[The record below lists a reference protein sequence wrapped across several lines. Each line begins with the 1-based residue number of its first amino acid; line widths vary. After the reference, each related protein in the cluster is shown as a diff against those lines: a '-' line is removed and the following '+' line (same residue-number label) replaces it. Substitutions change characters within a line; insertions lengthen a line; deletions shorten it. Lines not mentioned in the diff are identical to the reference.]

1 MPDDDVYY
9 QYNPWW
15 EEDIGLEGVIVRS
28 EYLSRMEKV
37 FEDRAIV
44 ILTGLRR
51 VGKTTLLKLL
61 IKQLIQKGIAPKH
74 VFYISLDDYSLEKKS
89 IIDIVAEYRKI
100 QKIHME
106 EKIYL
111 FLDEVTYK
119 DQFHRQL
126 KNLYDQQNV
135 KIYASSSS
143 SSVLKDKKAFLTG
156 REIVLEVLPLDFDE
170 YCDFKGLRI
179 KKSEAY
185 LKESHFEEYLK
196 TGGMPEYVLKLDR
209 EYLTTLVDDVIY
221 KDIVA
226 FHGIKNP
233 QGIKDFFALLMER
246 AGKQVSINKIANILK
261 FSPDTAKRYLQ
272 MFEETYLV
280 HLVPRYGK
288 LNERILSPKKIYAA
302 DLGIR
307 NLLTGFRDKGALFE
321 NYVYLVIKSLEPRY
335 IYQNGIELDFY
346 TRDKALIEVKYGS
359 QLTEKQQELFNKTE
373 ARKKLIIE
381 NIHDIETLKTLMVA
395 DTSQNMPSRS

>member
-1 MPDDDVYY
+1 MLMSSEVYY

-15 EEDIGLEGVIVRS
+15 EEEIGLGGIIPRS

-37 FEDRAIV
+37 FSEKAIV

-51 VGKTTLLKLL
+51 VGKTTLLKLFIGDL
-61 IKQLIQKGIAPKH
+61 IRKGIPARH
-74 VFYISLDDYSLEKKS
+74 IFYISLDDYSLEKKS

-100 QKIHME
+100 QKLRIDE
-106 EKIYL
+106 RVYL
-111 FLDEVTYK
+111 FLDEIAYK

-156 REIVLEVLPLDFDE
+156 REIVLEVLPLNFEE
-170 YCDFKGLRI
+170 YCDFRKLEM
-179 KKSEAY
+179 KKREDY
-185 LKESHFEEYLK
+185 LKESFFEEYLK
-196 TGGMPEYVLKLDR
+196 IGGIPEFVLTQNR

-246 AGKQVSINKIANILK
+246 VGKQVSINKIANILK
-261 FSPDTAKRYLQ
+261 MSPDTAKRYLQ
-272 MFEETYLV
+272 MFEETYLIY
-280 HLVPRYGK
+280 LIPRYGK
-288 LNERILSPKKIYAA
+288 LNERILSPKKNYAA

-321 NYVYLVIKSLEPRY
+321 NYVYLTIKSLEPRY
-335 IYQNGIELDFY
+335 IYQNGIELDFF
-346 TRDKALIEVKYGS
+346 TQNKVLIEAKYGGE
-359 QLTEKQQELFNKTE
+359 LTDKQKELFEKTK
-373 ARKKLIIE
+373 AKKKLIID
-381 NIHDIETLKTLMVA
+381 NIHDFESLKALMIE
-395 DTSQNMPSRS
+395 

>member
-1 MPDDDVYY
+1 MSDEVYY

-15 EEDIGLEGVIVRS
+15 EEEFDLGNTIPRPR
-28 EYLSRMEKV
+28 YLSRMDKV
-37 FEDRAIV
+37 FSEKAIV
-44 ILTGLRR
+44 FLTGLRR
-51 VGKTTLLKLL
+51 VGKTTLLKLFIKSL
-61 IKQLIQKGIAPKH
+61 IHQGIPAKH
-74 VFYISLDDYSLEKKS
+74 IFYISLDDYLLEKKS
-89 IIDIVAEYRKI
+89 IIDIVADYRKMHKLRI
-100 QKIHME
+100 E

-111 FLDEVTYK
+111 FLDEITYK

-156 REIVLEVLPLDFDE
+156 REVVLEILPLNFEE
-170 YCDFKGLRI
+170 YCTFRRLEI
-179 KKSEAY
+179 KKREAY
-185 LKESHFEEYLK
+185 LMESYFEEYLR
-196 TGGMPEYVLKLDR
+196 TGGMPEYVLTQDR
-209 EYLTTLVDDVIY
+209 EYLTTLIDDVIY

-261 FSPDTAKRYLQ
+261 MSPDTAKRYLQ
-272 MFEETYLV
+272 MFEETYLIY
-280 HLVPRYGK
+280 LVPRYGK
-288 LNERILSPKKIYAA
+288 LNERLLSPKKNYAA

-321 NYVYLVIKSLEPRY
+321 NYIYLMIKHLEPAY
-335 IYQNGIELDFY
+335 IYQNGTELDFF
-346 TRDKALIEVKYGS
+346 TRNKMLIEVKYGGE
-359 QLTEKQQELFNKTE
+359 LTTKQKELFEKTAAE
-373 ARKKLIIE
+373 KKLTID
-381 NIHDIETLKTLMVA
+381 NIHELENLKALLLNEITE
-395 DTSQNMPSRS
+395 R